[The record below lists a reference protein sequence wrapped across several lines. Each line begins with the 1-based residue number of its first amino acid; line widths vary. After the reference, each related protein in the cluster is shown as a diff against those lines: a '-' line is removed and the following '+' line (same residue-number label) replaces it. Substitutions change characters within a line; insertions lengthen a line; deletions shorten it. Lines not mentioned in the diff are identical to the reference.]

1 MVHGITANFFDFIF
15 ICAHL
20 RHHFHEFALFTGLKC
35 CTACSTAWPT
45 NLAIDTGGWQL
56 KISITFPTLNWVI
69 NGLKNPRLWGENWTR
84 QVNVCV
90 TLDLLVLFEYLQVC
104 VRVAGTKIAAVNI
117 LMKKSF
123 STRNFDWKAT
133 AFDSAPPVCLV
144 TPKRSTTKTPN
155 GRYWFDT
162 LMWGYRTYLEFA
174 INASMHSLHRKIDN
188 IVLAGCSPLRFALS
202 SISSCHWDASD
213 YRRIGDGLTFRR
225 F

>member
-1 MVHGITANFFDFIF
+1 MTNKLGDRLH
-15 ICAHL
+15 
-20 RHHFHEFALFTGLKC
+20 TG
-35 CTACSTAWPT
+35 
-45 NLAIDTGGWQL
+45 DWQL

-90 TLDLLVLFEYLQVC
+90 TLDQLVLFEYLQVLGS
-104 VRVAGTKIAAVNI
+104 VREREAGTKIAAVNI

-144 TPKRSTTKTPN
+144 TPKRTTTKTPN

-162 LMWGYRTYLEFA
+162 LMWGYRTYREFA
-174 INASMHSLHRKIDN
+174 INAFSPPKNRQH
-188 IVLAGCSPLRFALS
+188 CSSRLFAIAVRIKLYFKLPLRCIRLPQDRWWLN
-202 SISSCHWDASD
+202 ISSVLE
-213 YRRIGDGLTFRR
+213 RTPGG
-225 F
+225 